1 MGAQRYEIRP
11 LVGWTGKTTRE
22 RRPASTFRAAWSD
35 TLDLLGRETLLL
47 GARLVVIQVDVTAG
61 EIRLDGMLRA
71 NARVGSPAVKVAFES
86 KHGPLTYA
94 TDEYGHWQANVRAIA
109 LSLQALRAV
118 DRYGVS
124 KSGEQYRGWTAI
136 GAKAAED
143 EMTPDEAARVLAD
156 AAGVSPEPLRGHH
169 DVILDGARRDGRRI
183 VDDSTVAT
191 SKRFI
196 IAAYREAAKT
206 AHPDAGGNG
215 DIFRLISNARDVLL
229 GGAS

>member
-143 EMTPDEAARVLAD
+143 EMTLDEAARVLAD
-156 AAGVSPEPLRGHH
+156 AAGM
-169 DVILDGARRDGRRI
+169 DVGVLTRERDPDERRKVITIAYR
-183 VDDSTVAT
+183 VAT
-191 SKRFI
+191 
-196 IAAYREAAKT
+196 KT

-229 GGAS
+229 GGAQ

>member
-1 MGAQRYEIRP
+1 MTSQRYEIRP
-11 LVGWTGKTTRE
+11 LVGWVGPVTRE
-22 RRPASTFRAAWSD
+22 RRPASTFRAKWAD
-35 TLDLLGRETLLL
+35 TLDLLGRETELL
-47 GARLVVIQVDVTAG
+47 GARLVVIQIDVTEG
-61 EIRLDGMLRA
+61 EIRRDGMLRA
-71 NARVGSPAVKVAFES
+71 TARVGSPAVKVAFES
-86 KHGPLTYA
+86 RHGPLTYA

-156 AAGVSPEPLRGHH
+156 ASGIRAESLLSMHRAV
-169 DVILDGARRDGRRI
+169 VDGRRRPGARL
-183 VDDSTVAT
+183 VDDSTVEE
-191 SKRFI
+191 SKRFVV
-196 IAAYREAAKT
+196 AAYRAAVKT

-215 DIFRLISNARDVLL
+215 DIFRLVTVARDVLL
-229 GGAS
+229 GGTP